1 MPRLREPSVP
11 ELRQKAEKA
20 LSSNHIGA
28 ARTHLEA
35 LLRVAR
41 EVDDRLFAHRHLAE
55 LCLEHDPWN
64 AALHVRQILKLEPGD
79 DVAEALMGLCQAL
92 LGNYEAAV
100 AYYRRA
106 AQANPDMPWYH
117 HNVGHLLDV
126 ALDRPAEARPHLERA
141 HRLEPEHDELTASLA
156 HCVARLG
163 DLDEARKLA
172 LEAAE
177 RAPHHDEHHELLDW
191 IEQGAP
197 DPSEPRDRSRDH
209 LTSIES
215 GHDRDDE
222 VRLAFERGME
232 SAGFSRAELEA
243 ARRMWR
249 DFTARRAVRT
259 HKPAVLAAAVEYAVA
274 LVHKRQGSTQAT
286 IARRY
291 GVNPNSLSQRYSEL
305 REVLDLRP
313 SDPRYCSAR

>member
-126 ALDRPAEARPHLERA
+126 GSRAGHL
-141 HRLEPEHDELTASLA
+141 
-156 HCVARLG
+156 
-163 DLDEARKLA
+163 
-172 LEAAE
+172 
-177 RAPHHDEHHELLDW
+177 
-191 IEQGAP
+191 
-197 DPSEPRDRSRDH
+197 
-209 LTSIES
+209 
-215 GHDRDDE
+215 RDDA
-222 VRLAFERGME
+222 VRLVGRDQVDAPLRTPVVVPATCHMGRFVFTDQTGDEVH
-232 SAGFSRAELEA
+232 EA
-243 ARRMWR
+243 T
-249 DFTARRAVRT
+249 DCVDRRAVGSLHGIGHAEER
-259 HKPAVLAAAVEYAVA
+259 PEVERGGVEQEQA
-274 LVHKRQGSTQAT
+274 LVGHADEPAT
-286 IARRY
+286 PSRPARCR
-291 GVNPNSLSQRYSEL
+291 R
-305 REVLDLRP
+305 RP
-313 SDPRYCSAR
+313 PASAA